1 MAKYQPAAKSKAYW
15 QRELNPNG
23 RKINDALDKHEQQTQ
38 GRSPTGGDANDYFW
52 AWESHRLDKQEWR
65 GGLQQTGEL
74 VTPRQRDEREFQQR
88 APDYR
93 SAPSEA
99 YADVAGD
106 PTLSGRLGREA
117 PAQILADIRQEARER
132 AEPAAAFWS
141 TTMQAGRDAAPKRQ
155 EVAQKTMQP

>member
-1 MAKYQPAAKSKAYW
+1 MAEYEPAEKSAAYW
-15 QRELNPNG
+15 QRELTPNG
-23 RKINDALDKHEQQTQ
+23 QKINDALDKHERVTAE
-38 GRSPTGGDANDYFW
+38 RKLTGEAADNSFW
-52 AWESHRLDKQEWR
+52 AWEIHQSDKQEWR
-65 GGLQQTGEL
+65 EGLQQTGEL

-155 EVAQKTMQP
+155 EVAQKAMQP